1 MKLKAKS
8 LALFCR
14 QFAIMLST
22 GVSLVKA
29 LEVLEGQAE
38 EAAFAKVLQTVRLDV
53 ASGTAFTK
61 ALEKHKEIFPNVFK
75 MCIRDSSWPSPDIL
89 SGSKVKLHGEVQQV
103 LPRTLCNVCL
113 LYTSRCV

>member
-1 MKLKAKS
+1 VREPTVLFQRKIKLKAKH

-14 QFAIMLST
+14 QFSIMLST

-38 EAAFAKVLQTVRLDV
+38 EPAFAKVLQTVRLDV

-61 ALEKHKEIFPNVFK
+61 ALEKHKEVFPNVF
-75 MCIRDSSWPSPDIL
+75 IHL
-89 SGSKVKLHGEVQQV
+89 VEAGELAGAMPEV
-103 LPRTLCNVCL
+103 LERLAPVLRA
-113 LYTSRCV
+113 